1 MEYKEILE
9 LIQEMDETKRIDF
22 LEEMEDYI
30 FQSRK
35 EDQHVL
41 EEEIMGKQKMMTLYE
56 RALEEGIE
64 QGIEQGIEKGIEQGM
79 ERGRLEGEFRKALDT
94 AKRLHEKKFSILEIQ
109 EITGLSESILREN
122 GILSSP

>member
-122 GILSSP
+122 GILQ